1 MNRTKFS
8 TIAHGDHLFANPL
21 SETKID
27 RVLGLLDLQPGAP
40 VLDVGCGNA
49 ELLLRLIERFDVV
62 GVGVDPN
69 AAALGE
75 ARRRAAGRVAAGQLQ
90 LHQQPV
96 AEFDAQQHS
105 YAAALCI
112 GSTHAYGD
120 YPSTLAALQRLV
132 HPGGLI
138 VIGDGYWK
146 QPPDPEYL
154 ALLGAQPD
162 ELTDH
167 AANVTRAVAA
177 GLVPLYSV
185 VSSDDEW
192 DHYEGLYCRAI
203 ERYVAAHPDDPDSAE
218 FSAYIRRWYAGYLR
232 WGRATLGFGLYLFQT
247 QPAASGPILALPDR

>member
-8 TIAHGDHLFANPL
+8 TIAHRDHVFANPL
-21 SETKID
+21 SAAKVD
-27 RVLGLLDLQPGAP
+27 RVLDLLDLQPGAH

-49 ELLLRLIERFDVV
+49 ELLLRLIERFDSV

-69 AAALGE
+69 AAALDE
-75 ARRRAAGRVAAGQLQ
+75 ARRRAAGRVNIQRLQ
-90 LHQQPV
+90 LHQQSIADFGAV
-96 AEFDAQQHS
+96 EGA

-120 YPSTLAALQRLV
+120 YLGTLAGLQRLV
-132 HPGGLI
+132 RPGGQI
-138 VIGDGYWK
+138 VIGEGYWK
-146 QPPDPEYL
+146 QPPDTAYL
-154 ALLGAQPD
+154 ALLGAEPD

-167 AANVTRAVAA
+167 VTNVTRAGAA
-177 GLVPLYSV
+177 GLIPLYST

-218 FSAYIRRWYAGYLR
+218 FSAYIRQWYAGYLR

-247 QPAASGPILALPDR
+247 SPAMPGDTGA